1 MILHCSFDSGSRHV
15 SLEAKPF
22 NEQELIEM
30 SWLLEQ
36 LDDSKGLAR
45 IAKEA
50 GNERYVSL

>member
-1 MILHCSFDSGSRHV
+1 MV
-15 SLEAKPF
+15 AKPF

-30 SWLLEQ
+30 SRLLEQ
-36 LDDSKGLAR
+36 LDDSKGLTR

>member
-1 MILHCSFDSGSRHV
+1 M
-15 SLEAKPF
+15 EAKPF